1 MLHRRRADG
10 PLAGPARVPVG
21 GTRAAHGRWRAA
33 SAAVRERGHACS
45 GRAQGPRA
53 AYGDPVPRSPLVLA
67 ALATVAVPELD
78 AIDVRRASHTS
89 PGIDAAVV
97 IDAEGTRWVVQAP
110 QDATAGATLEA
121 EMALLGALAAHV
133 DAGDLPFAVPVPEG
147 SVALPEGGRAIVH
160 RQLAGRPLRLPD
172 LGPGPGLAAAL
183 GRALAA
189 LHELPTSVVEDTGL
203 PVYSADEYRDRRLSE
218 VDEAAAT
225 GQVPTVLLRRWERA
239 LEDVAMWRFQPTVVH
254 GDLSAEHVLCGK
266 AEPIAVLGWSEA
278 KVADPADDLA
288 WLLVAAPQEAIDPI
302 MESYNLRRTELRDP
316 HLAAR
321 ALLAGE
327 LAVAR
332 WLLHGVH
339 LGDQTIVDDAQEMLD
354 ELAEQ
359 ITAHDEEAAALV
371 LAEREAAEQEARAAA
386 EQAEREAAE
395 QEQAGQDAADREVA
409 EQEQVQTGNDA
420 TSPSATEGGDGP
432 RPTDR
437 HGDEAAPDESV
448 LPPVRD

>member
-1 MLHRRRADG
+1 VAPHM
-10 PLAGPARVPVG
+10 
-21 GTRAAHGRWRAA
+21 
-33 SAAVRERGHACS
+33 RGHAS
-45 GRAQGPRA
+45 TGRAQRPRA

-67 ALATVAVPELD
+67 ALATVAVPDLD
-78 AIDVRRASHTS
+78 AVDVRRASHTA

-110 QDATAGATLEA
+110 QNATAGATLEA
-121 EMALLGALAAHV
+121 EVALLGALAAHI

-160 RQLAGRPLRLPD
+160 RQLAGRPLRLAD

-203 PVYSADEYRDRRLSE
+203 PVYTADEYRDRRLSE

-225 GQVPTVLLRRWERA
+225 GLVPTVLLRRWERA
-239 LEDVAMWRFQPTVVH
+239 LENVAMWRFHPTVVH
-254 GDLSAEHVLCGK
+254 GDLSAEHVLCSK
-266 AEPIAVLGWSEA
+266 TEPIAVLGWSEA

-288 WLLVAAPQEAIDPI
+288 WLIVAAPHEAIDPI
-302 MESYNLRRTELRDP
+302 MESYHLRRAELRDP
-316 HLAAR
+316 HLSDR

-339 LGDQTIVDDAQEMLD
+339 LADQAIIDDAREMLG
-354 ELAEQ
+354 ELVAQ
-359 ITAHDEEAAALV
+359 ITAHDEEAAALAV
-371 LAEREAAEQEARAAA
+371 AELEAAEQEARDEAERAEWEAA
-386 EQAEREAAE
+386 EQALAEQELAGEEFAEQEAAE
-395 QEQAGQDAADREVA
+395 QEPAGQDAAEQVAAEREPA
-409 EQEQVQTGNDA
+409 EQDAAGQVGSEEASDPAAPAPA
-420 TSPSATEGGDGP
+420 TPA
-432 RPTDR
+432 R
-437 HGDEAAPDESV
+437 DEAVSEDDPRSQSD
-448 LPPVRD
+448 